1 MTYTHKDSN
10 AAYFH
15 QRAEVE
21 LKRANEAR
29 CPQAARAHYL
39 LAGHYL
45 NRAFSDP
52 SYAKVSRDRR
62 DNPVRVLAL
71 ESEAVAADSLAK
83 AQALAYEADRLRN
96 GAARNVRAVVQV
108 PFFRN

>member
-52 SYAKVSRDRR
+52 SYAKSRDRR
-62 DNPVRVLAL
+62 DNPVRILAL
-71 ESEAVAADSLAK
+71 ESEAVAADPLARG
-83 AQALAYEADRLRN
+83 QALAYEADRLRSRKTRD
-96 GAARNVRAVVQV
+96 AHDIPQM